1 MAFDRT
7 KIESNEPLP
16 ELPKIPKKLA
26 YERHKR
32 NLKKTVRES
41 FEFLLS
47 ESASVV
53 QGKNYEFDELAVIF
67 LELYPHLDMKE
78 VVALA
83 MTHKALKGDVHA
95 AVFIRDTLGEA
106 PKMQVTDGDKEFT
119 LNIQVQE

>member
-1 MAFDRT
+1 MAFDRNKVAT
-7 KIESNEPLP
+7 DEPLP
-16 ELPKIPKKLA
+16 ELPKLNKKQEADRKNRTL
-26 YERHKR
+26 KR
-32 NLKKTVRES
+32 TFRES
-41 FEFLLS
+41 FEMLLS
-47 ESASVV
+47 ESAKVV

>member
-1 MAFDRT
+1 MAFDRNKVST
-7 KIESNEPLP
+7 DEPLP
-16 ELPKIPKKLA
+16 ELPKLNKKQEADRKNRTL
-26 YERHKR
+26 KR
-32 NLKKTVRES
+32 TFRES
-41 FEFLLS
+41 FEMLLS
-47 ESASVV
+47 ESAKVV